1 MFACQNSSPMA
12 QVRFT
17 CQSAQTMLDAHC
29 QPRSKAV
36 IRDTGTGAEASGAPK
51 GGNKD
56 RNNPHKMHAEEDNTS
71 STGDA
76 SVNGPPKCMVCDASE
91 GKAFLEVEDI
101 IKAEGILDINMLVEV
116 LIHIS
121 ALEGM
126 LPLASNAVRVVAFLL
141 DE

>member
-1 MFACQNSSPMA
+1 M
-12 QVRFT
+12 
-17 CQSAQTMLDAHC
+17 CQSMQTTLDTHSR
-29 QPRSKAV
+29 PRSKAV
-36 IRDTGTGAEASGAPK
+36 MRYMGTGAEASGAPK

-101 IKAEGILDINMLVEV
+101 IKAEGILDINMLVKV
-116 LIHIS
+116 LIHMYWRTCCCWP
-121 ALEGM
+121 AM
-126 LPLASNAVRVVAFLL
+126 LSKQLHSCSTNRSYHKLVTP
-141 DE
+141 

>member
-56 RNNPHKMHAEEDNTS
+56 RNNPHKTCAEEDNAS
-71 STGDA
+71 STGDTG
-76 SVNGPPKCMVCDASE
+76 VNGPPKCMVHNASE
-91 GKAFLEVEDI
+91 GKAFLEEEDI
-101 IKAEGILDINMLVEV
+101 MEAKGIL
-116 LIHIS
+116 
-121 ALEGM
+121 
-126 LPLASNAVRVVAFLL
+126 
-141 DE
+141 